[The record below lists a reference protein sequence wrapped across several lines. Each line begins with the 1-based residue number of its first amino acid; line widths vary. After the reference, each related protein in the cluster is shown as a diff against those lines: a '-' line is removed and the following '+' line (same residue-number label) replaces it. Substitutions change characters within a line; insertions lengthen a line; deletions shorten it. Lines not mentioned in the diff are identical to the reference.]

1 MTQLPESLPVLDLSG
16 LQQGLPAITPA
27 FGAALAEAGA
37 ICLSEQGH
45 QPGVVLEIDGGFSGA
60 FVLLWPQVTEQMRR
74 CWNDQDYTTEQGA
87 YGVALLLIQR
97 LTSFTVVE
105 RSRRGTGFD
114 YWLGNVSDSAELP
127 FEKSARLEVSGIRR
141 GERRQVRSRVTLKGA
156 QVRAADSLS
165 PAYVAVIEFSQ
176 PLAWVVEQ

>member
-1 MTQLPESLPVLDLSG
+1 MTQLPESPPVLDLSE

-27 FGAALAEAGA
+27 FGSALAEAGA

-45 QPGVVLEIDGGFSGA
+45 QPGVALKVEGSFSEA

-87 YGVALLLIQR
+87 YSVALLLIQR

-114 YWLGNVSDSAELP
+114 YWLGNVSDLAELP
-127 FEKSARLEVSGIRR
+127 FEKYARLEVSGIRR
-141 GERRQVRSRVTLKGA
+141 GNRRQVRSKVTLKGVR
-156 QVRAADSLS
+156 VRAVDSLRCG
-165 PAYVAVIEFSQ
+165 Y
-176 PLAWVVEQ
+176 

>member
-1 MTQLPESLPVLDLSG
+1 MPESLPVLDLSG

-87 YGVALLLIQR
+87 ALLLIQR

>member
-1 MTQLPESLPVLDLSG
+1 MTQLPESQPILNLSDL
-16 LQQGLPAITPA
+16 QKGLPAITPA

-45 QPGVVLEIDGGFSGA
+45 QSGVALEVEGGFSGA
-60 FVLLWPQVTEQMRR
+60 FVLLWPQVTDQMRR
-74 CWNDQDYTTEQGA
+74 CWNDQDYATEQGA

-114 YWLGNVSDSAELP
+114 YWLGNLSDSAELP

-141 GERRQVRSRVTLKGA
+141 GDRRQVRSRVTLKEAHVQASEG
-156 QVRAADSLS
+156 LS
-165 PAYVAVIEFSQ
+165 PAYIAVIEFSQ
-176 PLAWVVEQ
+176 PLVWVVEQ

>member
-1 MTQLPESLPVLDLSG
+1 
-16 LQQGLPAITPA
+16 
-27 FGAALAEAGA
+27 
-37 ICLSEQGH
+37 
-45 QPGVVLEIDGGFSGA
+45 
-60 FVLLWPQVTEQMRR
+60 MRR
-74 CWNDQDYTTEQGA
+74 CWNDQDYATEQGA
-87 YGVALLLIQR
+87 YSVALLLIQR

-156 QVRAADSLS
+156 QVQAVDSLS
-165 PAYVAVIEFSQ
+165 PAYIAVIEFSQ

>member
-1 MTQLPESLPVLDLSG
+1 MPLLLESQSVLNLSE
-16 LQQGLPAITPA
+16 LQKGLPAITPA

-37 ICLSEQGH
+37 ICLSEQGQ
-45 QPGVVLEIDGGFSGA
+45 QPGVALEVEGGFSRA
-60 FVLLWPQVTEQMRR
+60 FILLWPQVTEQMRR

-141 GERRQVRSRVTLKGA
+141 GNRRQVRSRVTLKEA
-156 QVRAADSLS
+156 QVQAVDSLS
-165 PAYVAVIEFSQ
+165 PAYIAVIEFSQ

>member
-60 FVLLWPQVTEQMRR
+60 FVLLWPQVTDQMRR

-156 QVRAADSLS
+156 QVQAVDDLSL
-165 PAYVAVIEFSQ
+165 AYIAVIEFSQ
-176 PLAWVVEQ
+176 P